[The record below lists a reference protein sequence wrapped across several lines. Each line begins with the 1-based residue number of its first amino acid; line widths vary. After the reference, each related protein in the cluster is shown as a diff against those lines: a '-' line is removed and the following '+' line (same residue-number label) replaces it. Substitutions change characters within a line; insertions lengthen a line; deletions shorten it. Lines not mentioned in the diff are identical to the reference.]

1 MSDKLKIKKQLIM
14 NFLGDDGDSQQSLT
28 LLITQYT

>member
-1 MSDKLKIKKQLIM
+1 MSDKLKIKKQIM
-14 NFLGDDGDSQQSLT
+14 TNFLGDDEDSPQSLT

>member
-1 MSDKLKIKKQLIM
+1 MMI
-14 NFLGDDGDSQQSLT
+14 FLGDDGDSQQSLT

>member
-1 MSDKLKIKKQLIM
+1 LKIKKQLMM

-28 LLITQYT
+28 LFITQYT